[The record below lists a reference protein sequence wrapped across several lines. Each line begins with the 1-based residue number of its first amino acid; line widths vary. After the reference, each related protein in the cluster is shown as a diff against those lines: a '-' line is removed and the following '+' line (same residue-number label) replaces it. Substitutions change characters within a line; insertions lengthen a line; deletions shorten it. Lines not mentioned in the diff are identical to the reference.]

1 MNLKK
6 AAFLGMIILIGIGF
20 TYVAISDN
28 SKVQKENTKHDEIET
43 YNNVLASPHI
53 PEKIEFCGEE
63 VPIEVYWVR
72 EGLEKELIIHCY
84 QHSKT
89 IQTFKRSTRY
99 FPEIEKILKE
109 EGVPLDM
116 KYLCIAESNIENVV
130 SPAKASGYWQF
141 MNATGSSYG
150 LEINDHVDERYHIE
164 KSTRAACTYLKAL
177 KNRFGSWTL
186 AAAAYNMGEGGVQRT
201 LNEQGNNLYWDLH
214 LNTETSR
221 YISRIVSYK
230 LMFEDPEKYG
240 VTLKHTDYYQPIPY
254 YELTIDTSI
263 SNLMDFAKANNILYR
278 ELKELNPW
286 IRSKSLI
293 IKGKKYILRVPI
305 KSKLKYNELFV
316 KED

>member
-6 AAFLGMIILIGIGF
+6 AVFLAMIILIGVGVS
-20 TYVAISDN
+20 YVAISDN
-28 SKVQKENTKHDEIET
+28 SKVQKENTKHEEIET
-43 YNNVLASPHI
+43 YKNVLASPHI
-53 PEKIEFCGEE
+53 PEKIQFCGEE
-63 VPIEVYWVR
+63 VPLEVYWVR

-99 FPEIEKILKE
+99 FPEIEKILNE

-150 LEINDHVDERYHIE
+150 LEINENIDERYHIE

-177 KNRFGSWTL
+177 KQKFGSWTL
-186 AAAAYNMGEGGVQRT
+186 AAAAYNMGENGLQKT
-201 LNEQGNNLYWDLH
+201 ITDQGIDMYWDLH

-221 YISRIVSYK
+221 YISRIVTYK
-230 LMFEDPEKYG
+230 MMFENPDKYG
-240 VTLKHTDYYQPIPY
+240 VNLKYNDYYQPIPY
-254 YELTIDTSI
+254 KELTIDTNI
-263 SNLMDFAKANNILYR
+263 SNLMDFAKANNVLYR

-286 IRSKSLI
+286 IRGKSLTT
-293 IKGKKYILRVPI
+293 KGKTYVLRIPV

-316 KED
+316 NED